1 MSELKFKMGTKSSA
15 TPTSGNIGE
24 VFFTTDENKY
34 GHIYFVD
41 KMKKIINIVPKLLEV
56 KFGGTGKTTNTL
68 NSVLVGNAT
77 NAIKNIQSLDGA
89 FYATGTNDE
98 PQFGTLPVEQGGT
111 GSTSQTANRII
122 YTSNASTIASSGHYA
137 SSNKIAINSTTAPS
151 GAFHVN
157 GISTFAAPSNGHGHL
172 YFTGAVANSSTSNK
186 TQLVFGTSSDNHLA
200 ISSNTKALVL
210 NPTTASTSNQIVLY
224 LEQASLFPGGISINS
239 VVNADGTVKKG
250 NLSVAGNAAVGGTI
264 SAGSHLSA
272 GGDLTI
278 SGNGSIDGDF
288 TVDGDGTIKN
298 SLIVENGAVISGR
311 PYGTGDD
318 EGIIVLPA
326 ENSYA
331 GISLG
336 SHNGARTT
344 LYLMPSS
351 VGHRSVWR
359 YCDGTNTYNI
369 THPETNGEI
378 VVHTADTAQGSE
390 TLPVYVAASG
400 VVTPCTA
407 SSVFSDF
414 SSTAG
419 ASGETLSITVAGQTR
434 TVTLDAANES
444 QGGVITTGTQTIA
457 GQKTFNGTIYSSKIA
472 PREDMNTN
480 YLLGD
485 TSNTW
490 YNIYSR
496 SLSLYDGT
504 NGKSGGQIY
513 TAVSNA
519 TTAQTTVVELGNS
532 TATGT
537 AGNRYGV
544 LRLYN
549 EGSTYLNLVSYRY
562 ATDSTTTAA
571 TSRTVYLR
579 DHGATAYLA
588 ATTTRSAVGSEVQ
601 PVYVTNSG
609 VLTACKMTTSGKWF
623 NALPVILSDGVM
635 EIGRYIDFHST
646 NATTSDYS
654 IRIDAGTGSQ
664 SNTLYLP
671 DLSGQV
677 VIHTNDTA
685 EGSASLPV
693 YIAASGQATACTAG
707 SVFSDFSS
715 TAGTTKGE
723 TLSITVATK
732 TRTLVLDHATDSQSG
747 VVTTGAQTFAGNKTL
762 YGNFVVTNSDSTSTT
777 ARSISATTANGSVGI
792 QQSTNRGLYDF
803 TKDGWII
810 YSDTSNSNAT
820 TIPTRLHTPYLTIT
834 STSSGEHIKFSRAG
848 YNYITYPSGGTVAI
862 NCGSSLGEGYAQLLI
877 NESSVRSGTEASLG
891 TSGNRWSYVYGRN
904 FHAKNSGAST
914 SNACFT
920 VENYDGSCS
929 ISLLYGSGQSN
940 TGIYD
945 NVNAQWMIYR
955 ALGDDTELKRKTTRI
970 PGGIAFTSSHGTGT
984 PGAGTAGYGV
994 TGAVYFKRV

>member
-68 NSVLVGNAT
+68 NSVLVGNEA

-122 YTSNASTIASSGHYA
+122 YTSNASTMASSGHYA

-151 GAFHVN
+151 GVFHVN

-224 LEQASLFPGGISINS
+224 LEQASLFPGGISITT
-239 VVNADGTVKKG
+239 VTNADGTVTKG
-250 NLSVAGNAAVGGTI
+250 NLSVAGNATVGGTI

-272 GGDLTI
+272 GGDLTV

-288 TVDGDGTIKN
+288 TVDGEGTIKN

-311 PYGTGDD
+311 AYNSGDD
-318 EGIIVLPA
+318 EGIVVLPA

-331 GISLG
+331 GITLG
-336 SHNGARTT
+336 DASGIRTT
-344 LYLMPSS
+344 LYLLPS
-351 VGHRSVWR
+351 GNTHRSVWR
-359 YCDGTNTYNI
+359 HNNGVGTYNI
-369 THPETNGEI
+369 THPETDGEV

-400 VVTPCTA
+400 VVTPCKA

-472 PREDMNTN
+472 PRSDMNSSYT
-480 YLLGD
+480 LGD

-496 SLSLYDGT
+496 YLTLYDGT
-504 NGKSGGQIY
+504 NGYSGGGIY
-513 TAVSNA
+513 TTVSA
-519 TTAQTTVVELGNS
+519 DTTAQATVAQLGNS
-532 TATGT
+532 TVSGT
-537 AGNRYGV
+537 AGNRYGI

-549 EGSTYLNLVSYRY
+549 EGSTYLNLVAYRY
-562 ATDSTTTAA
+562 ATNSTSTAA
-571 TSRTVYLR
+571 TSRTIYLR
-579 DHGATAYLA
+579 DHGNTAYLA
-588 ATTTRSAVGSEVQ
+588 ATTTRDAV
-601 PVYVTNSG
+601 
-609 VLTACKMTTSGKWF
+609 
-623 NALPVILSDGVM
+623 
-635 EIGRYIDFHST
+635 
-646 NATTSDYS
+646 
-654 IRIDAGTGSQ
+654 
-664 SNTLYLP
+664 
-671 DLSGQV
+671 
-677 VIHTNDTA
+677 
-685 EGSASLPV
+685 GSASLPV
-693 YIAASGQATACTAG
+693 YVTASGVITACTAG
-707 SVFSDFSS
+707 NVFSAFSS
-715 TAGTTKGE
+715 SAN
-723 TLSITVATK
+723 TLSITVATQ
-732 TRTLVLDHATDSQSG
+732 TRTASIVNSISNTWTGGTTSGPTLKTTVNGVAGTAVTIPSASSSASG

-762 YGNFVVTNSDSTSTT
+762 YGNFIVTNSDSTSTT
-777 ARSISATTANGSVGI
+777 ERSVRATTANGSVGI
-792 QQSTNRGLYDF
+792 YQSANRGLYDF
-803 TKDGWII
+803 TQGSWII
-810 YSDTSNSNAT
+810 YSDTSNSNAI
-820 TIPTRLHTPYLTIT
+820 TIPSRLHVPYLTIT

-862 NCGSSLGEGYAQLLI
+862 NCGSSLGEQYSQLLI
-877 NESSVRSGTEASLG
+877 NESSVRSGTGASLG
-891 TSGNRWSYVYGRN
+891 TSGDRWSYVYGRN
-904 FHAKNSGAST
+904 FHAKNSGDSA
-914 SNACFT
+914 SNASFT
-920 VENYDGSCS
+920 VENYDGSAS

-940 TGIYD
+940 VGLYD
-945 NVNAQWMIYR
+945 NVTDAWILYR
-955 ALGDDTELKRKTTRI
+955 PLASDDAMSRKTTRFNH
-970 PGGIAFTSSHGTGT
+970 GVAFTGSHGTGN
-984 PGAGTAGYGV
+984 PGTSTNGYGV